1 MSVTITREE
10 WLAEI
15 ERVMQSPED
24 GDGMTVLELAE
35 AMGWCEKRA
44 REALHKLNR
53 AKRIVVTRGT
63 RYALDGR
70 RASVPLYRI
79 VS

>member
-10 WLAEI
+10 WLAEL
-15 ERVMQSPED
+15 ERVMKSPED

-35 AMGWCEKRA
+35 AMGWSEKRT

-53 AKRIVVTRGT
+53 AKRIAVNRGT